1 MSRCPANPAVHR
13 WSKEQVVIRRS
24 RVAKT
29 SEIKLTFTLP
39 PNEPSG
45 DVSVVGTFNDWT
57 PGQHRLVRRTNG
69 TRSVSV
75 TVPSGS
81 TVRFRYLGSDG
92 HWFDEPDADAID
104 HEGSVVT
111 T

>member
-1 MSRCPANPAVHR
+1 
-13 WSKEQVVIRRS
+13 VIRRS

-29 SEIKLTFTLP
+29 GDVKLTFTLP
-39 PNEPSG
+39 PDQPSG

-57 PGQHRLVRRTNG
+57 PGKHRLVRRTNG

-75 TVPSGS
+75 TVPSGE
-81 TVRFRYLGSDG
+81 TVRFRYLGQDG
-92 HWFDEPDADAID
+92 QWFDEPDADD
-104 HEGSVVT
+104 VDPEGCVVT

>member
-1 MSRCPANPAVHR
+1 M
-13 WSKEQVVIRRS
+13 IRRS

-75 TVPSGS
+75 TAPCTEVRVASGNH
-81 TVRFRYLGSDG
+81 VRVILLRTG
-92 HWFDEPDADAID
+92 
-104 HEGSVVT
+104 
-111 T
+111 